1 MKYLILSVHRTNN
14 TYSIHEDYLT
24 DNNNPVIKIF
34 DLIKDDIE
42 CLNFLENQY
51 WGLYELNG
59 HTLTK
64 VSYDKTL
71 NYINEAKKLLLLL

>member
-1 MKYLILSVHRTNN
+1 MKYLILSVNRTNN
-14 TYSIHEDYLT
+14 TYSIHEDRLT
-24 DNNNPVIKIF
+24 GNNPIIKIF
-34 DLIKDDIE
+34 DLIKNDTK
-42 CLNFLENQY
+42 CLKFLEDQY

-59 HTLTK
+59 HALTK